1 MNSGQLACVL
11 SIVGLLCVRG
21 AGWAQSAPPGT
32 TPRVDM
38 LPPTIPIFPLQDVML
53 FPSTGRSLYIFEP
66 RYRSMVADAWK
77 GDRIIGMVLLQPGY
91 EANYEGRP
99 PVYPIGCAGV
109 MTDVQ
114 PQPDGRYV
122 IVLRGVVKFRIH
134 GEDQS
139 RAYRLAHV
147 EPMPEAPNEEE
158 RAVLSQRR
166 PRLTTLL
173 AAVLPGAAPPP
184 PALPDEDL
192 VNTLAQQLD
201 VDPIE
206 RQGLLEQK
214 GPLARAEALI
224 KLLEVRMNP
233 PR

>member
-1 MNSGQLACVL
+1 M
-11 SIVGLLCVRG
+11 SIVGLLWGPGG
-21 AGWAQSAPPGT
+21 AWAQSAAPGT
-32 TPRVDM
+32 TSRVDV
-38 LPPTIPIFPLQDVML
+38 LPPTIPIFPLQDVVL
-53 FPSTGRSLYIFEP
+53 FPNSTRTLYIFEP

-91 EANYEGRP
+91 EADYEGRP

-114 PQPDGRYV
+114 PQADGRYV

-147 EPMPEAPNEEE
+147 EPMPEPLNDAE
-158 RAVLSQRR
+158 RSGLGQRR

-173 AAVLPGAAPPP
+173 TAALGGAVAVP
-184 PALPDEDL
+184 PAVPDEDL
-192 VNTLAQQLD
+192 VDALAQQLD
-201 VDPIE
+201 FDPIK
-206 RQGLLEQK
+206 RQELLVQK
-214 GPLARAEALI
+214 GSLARADALI
-224 KLLEVRMNP
+224 KLLEMRINP